1 VDIAEVSLT
10 RGQVNAVRA
19 AFKAGIT
26 PNPYCATDDQTNNLG
41 GGKQPGGLAKAQASY
56 VMWWPGCCFVLPLP
70 LNSSM
75 RPAGDG
81 KISPPVVI
89 FSLTWCRPETRRET
103 RNSSYISGSAK
114 YDRRAYRSSTQTFRG
129 QSAHYCI
136 ERISSRS
143 WNDDSILSS
152 SS

>member
-1 VDIAEVSLT
+1 MHAPFQGDPGKTIKPVTWKEASTASPKRKQGSDVVAGVLLC
-10 RGQVNAVRA
+10 A
-19 AFKAGIT
+19 AA
-26 PNPYCATDDQTNNLG
+26 PLELLYAT
-41 GGKQPGGLAKAQASY
+41 SR
-56 VMWWPGCCFVLPLP
+56 V
-70 LNSSM
+70 
-75 RPAGDG
+75 G

-114 YDRRAYRSSTQTFRG
+114 YDRRAYRSSTQSFLG